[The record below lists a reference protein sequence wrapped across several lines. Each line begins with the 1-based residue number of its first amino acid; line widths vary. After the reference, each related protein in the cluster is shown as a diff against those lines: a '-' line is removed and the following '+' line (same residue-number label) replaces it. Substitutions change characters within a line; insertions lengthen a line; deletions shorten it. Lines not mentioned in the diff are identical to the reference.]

1 VTPRRD
7 PGPFV
12 EHRLS
17 AAAAQHDS
25 RDDSARP
32 DPAPPEDTE
41 TARDQQSDASTDDP
55 APSVDVDD
63 AAQDPC

>member
-17 AAAAQHDS
+17 AAAAEHDS
-25 RDDSARP
+25 RDVSARP
-32 DPAPPEDTE
+32 DPTPPEGTE
-41 TARDQQSDASTDDP
+41 DARDQQSDASTHDP
-55 APSVDVDD
+55 TPSVDVDD